1 MEDRAALVK
10 FHGTVQGVY
19 FRMHTEIE
27 AKRLGLT
34 GWVRNMPD
42 GHVEALFEGDET
54 SIKEAITYCR
64 TSIPRADVVLFN
76 VEWRE
81 PSGGFSGFETTH

>member
-1 MEDRAALVK
+1 MADRAALVK

-19 FRMHTEIE
+19 FRMHTERE

-42 GHVEALFEGDET
+42 GHVEALFEGEET
-54 SIKEAITYCR
+54 TIKEIVTYCR
-64 TSIPRADVVLFN
+64 TSIPRAQVILFN

-81 PSGGFSGFETTH
+81 PSGGFSSFEITH